1 MLVYLY
7 PSALELVHE
16 HCHRWLVVVSGYYY
30 AVDFKLVSPEVI
42 DKPEDIHVVGYPE
55 ISPYLVSLNISRIDA
70 DDYLYLFL
78 KPVQKLYLCI
88 LVKSRQHSFCVHVKH
103 ELSSEFKVKLVIVV
117 YSLEYVFGLFLQIL
131 SMIKSDFH
139 ISSSLNQTVQAKF
152 YPPELIYRNIMVSV

>member
-1 MLVYLY
+1 M
-7 PSALELVHE
+7 
-16 HCHRWLVVVSGYYY
+16 
-30 AVDFKLVSPEVI
+30 SPEVI

-55 ISPYLVSLNISRIDA
+55 ISSYLVSLNISRIDA
-70 DDYLYLFL
+70 YDYLYLFL

-88 LVKSRQHSFCVHVKH
+88 LVKSRQHSFGVHVKH

-117 YSLEYVFGLFLQIL
+117 YSLEYVFGLLLQIL